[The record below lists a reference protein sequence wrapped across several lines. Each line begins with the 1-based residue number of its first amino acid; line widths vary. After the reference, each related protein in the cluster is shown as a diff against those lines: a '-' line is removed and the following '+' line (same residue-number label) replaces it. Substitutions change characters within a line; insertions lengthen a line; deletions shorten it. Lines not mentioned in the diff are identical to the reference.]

1 MLTIVRSARF
11 RRQAHEITTSY
22 EECVG
27 SDIALKFVDQMEE
40 GCLLHC
46 RQASGMR
53 RFLHALKAKN
63 SENGGS
69 RVFPFPSDL
78 KTPIP
83 LFLKPSMP
91 IG

>member
-22 EECVG
+22 EEPAG

-40 GCLLHC
+40 GRSLHC

-53 RFLHALKAKN
+53 RLYSL
-63 SENGGS
+63 
-69 RVFPFPSDL
+69 
-78 KTPIP
+78 
-83 LFLKPSMP
+83 
-91 IG
+91 